1 MNKKVF
7 ISMLVL
13 TISFLVGLYV
23 AKIFFPQEFVM
34 SIQNEN
40 LIKIGAYIDNH
51 KWLYYL
57 CTGVTAF
64 ITYWLYCCACK
75 GKWYLNW
82 KEVLVIIAFIVVVRF
97 MGFVDYNVRSHI
109 SISSF
114 FIIPL
119 IFKHDLKRA
128 TIIYTVHGF
137 AQVLSL
143 VIRDLPMYLR
153 NVSFLVTTFMLI
165 ECYFWLLLF
174 YIIYNYNNKGEIKND

>member
-23 AKIFFPQEFVM
+23 AKIFFPQEFMM

-57 CTGVTAF
+57 CAGITSF
-64 ITYWLYCCACK
+64 ITYWLFMCACK
-75 GKWYLNW
+75 GKLYLNW
-82 KEVLVIIAFIVVVRF
+82 KEVLIIIAFIVVIRIT
-97 MGFVDYNVRSHI
+97 GLHEPEIRTHL
-109 SISSF
+109 SIVSF
-114 FIIPL
+114 FLIPL
-119 IFKHDLKRA
+119 ICKFDLKRA
-128 TIIYTVHGF
+128 TLIYAIHGL

-143 VIRDLPMYLR
+143 RIRSLPMYLL
-153 NVSFLVTTFMLI
+153 SIDFMTVLMI
-165 ECYFWLLLF
+165 GLESYFWLLLF
-174 YIIYNYNNKGEIKND
+174 YIIFNYNKKEI